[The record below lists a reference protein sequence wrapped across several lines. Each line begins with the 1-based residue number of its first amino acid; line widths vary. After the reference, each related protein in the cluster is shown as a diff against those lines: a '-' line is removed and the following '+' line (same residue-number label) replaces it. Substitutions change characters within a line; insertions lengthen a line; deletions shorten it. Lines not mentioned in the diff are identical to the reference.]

1 MKSFSFKV
9 TLDNKV
15 FQQPPFTEFPKIVE
29 YTYFSRITQSEEKS
43 LYTVLPNMNMHQPD
57 EVLKYCE
64 EKKILLIKMQ
74 FADLLGELKQFEIPF
89 KSFERAIEEGLSF
102 DGSSVTGMNPIEE
115 SDLIVKP
122 DLTTF
127 VELPFGSRVARVL
140 CDIYDIQNGNLRRYK
155 GDSRYILQKNLEYAR
170 EKGFFYN
177 VGPELEFFMFEED
190 GIAQPTD
197 AGGYFA
203 SPYRDRGEKV
213 RERIIEVLS
222 DLGKQTG
229 IEAEYS
235 HHESAFSQHEIDL
248 NYSEALNMADFSLL
262 YKWIVKF
269 MAGENGMLA
278 TFMPKPV
285 EGVNGSGMHIHQ
297 SLSDGTGKN
306 LFYDPVDEYGLSDI
320 ARQFIAGQLKYARE
334 MCGILAQWVN
344 SYKRLIPNFEAPT
357 YVSWSVVNRSALIRV
372 PLLLKNREKAT
383 RAEIRCAD
391 PACNPYLAF
400 SVLLRAGLSGIE
412 ERLDLQPPQRDNLY
426 NVGYQERKRRGVVE
440 LPGSLGEALRE
451 VEKSDLVRETL
462 GDFAFDNWITLKAHE
477 WDSYRK
483 KVHPYELEVYYHL

>member
-1 MKSFSFKV
+1 MH
-9 TLDNKV
+9 TPEN
-15 FQQPPFTEFPKIVE
+15 
-29 YTYFSRITQSEEKS
+29 
-43 LYTVLPNMNMHQPD
+43 VLQ
-57 EVLKYCE
+57 YCE

-74 FADLLGELKQFEIPF
+74 FADILGELKQFEIPLKIF
-89 KSFERAIEEGLSF
+89 PKAMEEGLSF

-115 SDLIVKP
+115 SDLVVKP

-140 CDIYDIQNGNLRRYK
+140 CNIYEPKNGNLTRHP

-170 EKGFFYN
+170 EKGFLYH
-177 VGPELEFFMFEED
+177 VGPELEFFMFEKE
-190 GIAQPTD
+190 GIAQTTD
-197 AGGYFA
+197 SGGYFA
-203 SPYRDRGEKV
+203 SPFRDRGEKV
-213 RERIIEVLS
+213 RERIIKVLS
-222 DLGKQTG
+222 ELGKQTG

-235 HHESAFSQHEIDL
+235 HHESAFSQHEINL

-269 MAGENGMLA
+269 IAGENSMVA
-278 TFMPKPV
+278 TFMPKPI

-297 SLSDGTGKN
+297 SLSNESGEN
-306 LFYDPVDEYGLSDI
+306 LFYDPHGDYGLSEV

-334 MCGILAQWVN
+334 SCGILAQWVN

-372 PLLLKNREKAT
+372 PLSLKNRETAT

-400 SVLLRAGLSGIE
+400 AVLLRAGLAGIE
-412 ERLDLQPPQRDNLY
+412 EKLELEPSQKDNLY
-426 NVGYQERKRRGVVE
+426 NVGYQERKKRGIIE
-440 LPGSLGEALRE
+440 LPGSLGEALQE
-451 VEKSDLVRETL
+451 VEQSRLVRETL
-462 GDFAFDNWITLKAHE
+462 GDFALDKWIALKAEE
-477 WDSYRK
+477 WAHYRK
-483 KVHPYELEVYYHL
+483 KVHPYELAVYYHL

>member
-1 MKSFSFKV
+1 
-9 TLDNKV
+9 
-15 FQQPPFTEFPKIVE
+15 
-29 YTYFSRITQSEEKS
+29 
-43 LYTVLPNMNMHQPD
+43 MHQPED
-57 EVLKYCE
+57 VLKYCKE
-64 EKKILLIKMQ
+64 RNILLVKMQ
-74 FADLLGELKQFEIPF
+74 FVDLLGELKQFEVPSKIFP
-89 KSFERAIEEGLSF
+89 KAVDEGLSF

-115 SDLIVKP
+115 SDLVVKP

-127 VELPFGSRVARVL
+127 VELPFGSKVARVL
-140 CDIYDIQNGNLRRYK
+140 CNIYEPQNGSLTRYA
-155 GDSRYILQKNLEYAR
+155 GDSRHILQKNLEYAKN
-170 EKGFFYN
+170 KGFFYN
-177 VGPELEFFMFEED
+177 VGPELEFFMFEQE
-190 GIAQPTD
+190 GIAQTTD
-197 AGGYFA
+197 SGGYFA
-203 SPYRDRGEKV
+203 SPFRDRGEKV

-222 DLGKQTG
+222 DMGKQTG

-269 MAGENGMLA
+269 MAGENGMVA
-278 TFMPKPV
+278 TFMPKPI

-297 SLSDGTGKN
+297 SLSDENGTN
-306 LFYDPVDEYGLSDI
+306 LFFDPEGEYGLSDT

-334 MCGILAQWVN
+334 SCGILAQWVN

-372 PLLLKNREKAT
+372 PLLLKNREKAM

-412 ERLDLQPPQRDNLY
+412 EKLELEPPQRDNLY
-426 NVGYQERKRRGVVE
+426 NVGYQERKKRGIIE

-451 VEKSDLVRETL
+451 VEQSELVRKTL
-462 GDFAFDNWITLKAHE
+462 GDFTLDNWIALKAEE
-477 WDSYRK
+477 WAQYRK
-483 KVHPYELEVYYHL
+483 KVHPYELEKYYHL

>member
-1 MKSFSFKV
+1 
-9 TLDNKV
+9 
-15 FQQPPFTEFPKIVE
+15 
-29 YTYFSRITQSEEKS
+29 
-43 LYTVLPNMNMHQPD
+43 
-57 EVLKYCE
+57 
-64 EKKILLIKMQ
+64 LLIKMQ
-74 FADLLGELKQFEIPF
+74 FVDLLGELKQFEIPTKIF
-89 KSFERAIEEGLSF
+89 PKALEEGLSF

-115 SDLIVKP
+115 SDLIVMP
-122 DLTTF
+122 DVTTF
-127 VELPFGSRVARVL
+127 VELPFASRVGRVL
-140 CDIYDIQNGNLRRYK
+140 CDIYELNNGGLKKYR
-155 GDSRYILQKNLEYAR
+155 GDSRNILRRNLEYAR
-170 EKGFFYN
+170 KKGYYYN
-177 VGPELEFFMFEED
+177 VGPELEFFMFEAN
-190 GIAQPTD
+190 GVAQPTD
-197 AGGYFA
+197 VGGYFA

-248 NYSEALNMADFSLL
+248 NYSEAMKMADFSLL

-269 MAGENGMLA
+269 IAGENGMVA

-297 SLSDGTGKN
+297 SLSDKNGKN
-306 LFYDPVDEYGLSDI
+306 IFFGPEGEYGLSDT

-334 MCGILAQWVN
+334 MCGVLAQWVN

-372 PLLLKNREKAT
+372 PLLLKNREKGT

-412 ERLDLQPPQRDNLY
+412 EKLELESPQKDNLY
-426 NVGYQERKRRGVVE
+426 NVGYHERRKREITE
-440 LPGSLGEALRE
+440 LPGSLAEALQE
-451 VEKSDLVRETL
+451 VEESKLVREAL
-462 GDFAFDNWITLKAHE
+462 GDFAYENWIALKTEE
-477 WDSYRK
+477 WDNYRK
-483 KVHPYELEVYYHL
+483 KVHPYELEKYYHL

>member
-1 MKSFSFKV
+1 
-9 TLDNKV
+9 
-15 FQQPPFTEFPKIVE
+15 
-29 YTYFSRITQSEEKS
+29 
-43 LYTVLPNMNMHQPD
+43 MNQKD
-57 EVLKYCE
+57 EVLKHC
-64 EKKILLIKMQ
+64 EKKGILLIKMQ
-74 FADLLGELKQFEIPF
+74 FADLLGELKQFEIPL
-89 KSFERAIEEGLSF
+89 KSFERAIDEGLSF
-102 DGSSVTGMNPIEE
+102 DGSSVTGMNPVEE

-127 VELPFGSRVARVL
+127 VELSFGSRVAVTSQTKSRSGNSVELQFGSRVARVL
-140 CDIYDIQNGNLRRYK
+140 CDIYDIQNGKMKEYK
-155 GDSRYILQKNLEYAR
+155 GDPRNILKRSLEYAR
-170 EKGFFYN
+170 KKGFIYN
-177 VGPELEFFMFEED
+177 VGPELEFFMFEKD

-235 HHESAFSQHEIDL
+235 HHESAGSQHEIDL

-269 MAGENGMLA
+269 IAEENGMLA
-278 TFMPKPV
+278 TFMPKPM

-297 SLSDGTGKN
+297 SLSDETGKN
-306 LFYDPVDEYGLSDI
+306 LFYDPADNYGLSDI
-320 ARQFIAGQLKYARE
+320 ARQFIAGQLKYARQ

-344 SYKRLIPNFEAPT
+344 SYKRLIPDFEAPT
-357 YVSWSVVNRSALIRV
+357 NVSWSVKNRSALIRV
-372 PLLLKNREKAT
+372 PTVLKNREKAT
-383 RAEIRCAD
+383 RVEIRCAD

-412 ERLDLQPPQRDNLY
+412 ERLDPKNPQTENLY
-426 NVGYQERKRRGVVE
+426 NLGYQERKELEIAE
-440 LPGSLGEALRE
+440 LPENLDEALRE
-451 VEKSDLVRETL
+451 VKKSKLVKETL
-462 GDFAFDNWITLKAHE
+462 GDFALDKWIKLKAAE

-483 KVHPYELEVYYHL
+483 KVHPYEWEKYYHL